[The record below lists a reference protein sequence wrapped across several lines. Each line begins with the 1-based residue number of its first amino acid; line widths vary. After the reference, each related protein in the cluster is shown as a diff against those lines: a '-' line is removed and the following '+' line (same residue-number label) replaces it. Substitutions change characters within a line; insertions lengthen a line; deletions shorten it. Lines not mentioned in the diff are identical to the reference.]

1 MVVAVRIVVAL
12 AVAALCNASCPT
24 VKLVWQP
31 SYTQINATSA
41 NPANASAGG
50 PAAPGNRGGL
60 EDGIVVRRE
69 DGKLSM
75 VAAEMFAGNWVNM
88 RLGVWESADG
98 LDWTRVRSLRAST
111 GRDNSGPHAASWGP
125 FFIHDPANDTWV
137 LSYVG
142 YRTAGSNA
150 SGWLG
155 NFDGTIFYRYA
166 TVSGDAGLTSDFGE
180 DGDIEK
186 TNESATAFAGDRVL
200 IAPDDFKV
208 NGPWPHQC
216 QGMQGTDS
224 FYPFRLNETHWAGFA
239 GTSQQQSGWK
249 GTTGKWPVSLATA
262 PALAGPWTRYNPAD
276 PSRPADAPCVDINGG
291 FTEKSVNPA
300 TSPPPPLLPVA
311 SSLTESGRPH
321 ISQSDHIPPSR

>member
-1 MVVAVRIVVAL
+1 MRMVVAL
-12 AVAALCNASCPT
+12 GVAALCSASCPT
-24 VKLVWQP
+24 VKLVWEP
-31 SYTQINATSA
+31 GYTQINATSA
-41 NPANASAGG
+41 NPSNASFGG
-50 PAAPGNRGGL
+50 PAAPGNKGGL
-60 EDGIVVRRE
+60 EDGIVVRRA

-75 VAAEMFAGNWVNM
+75 IAAEMFAGNWVNM
-88 RLGVWESADG
+88 RLGVWESTDG
-98 LDWTRVRSLRAST
+98 LDWARVRSLRAST
-111 GRDNSGPHAASWGP
+111 GKDNSGLHAASWGP

-142 YRTAGSNA
+142 YRTADSNA

-166 TVSGDAGLTSDFGE
+166 AVSGDAGLTSDFGE

-186 TNESATAFAGDRVL
+186 TNESATAFAGDSVL
-200 IAPDDFKV
+200 IGPDDFEI

-262 PALAGPWTRYNPAD
+262 PALAGPWTRYNPAN

-291 FTEKSVNPA
+291 FTEK
-300 TSPPPPLLPVA
+300 
-311 SSLTESGRPH
+311 
-321 ISQSDHIPPSR
+321 